1 MVKRILVVEDE
12 DAIRGFIL
20 INLQKN
26 GYTALDADCG
36 EKALEIYKEKGKNI
50 DIVLLDVMMPGIA
63 GFETCR
69 RIREISP
76 DVGII
81 MLTAK
86 AQEADKVIGLSSG
99 ADDYVTKPFSPSELI
114 ARIDALYRRISV
126 SKRKKNTPYAFKSGE
141 FILNIKKR
149 NLIKGEKEIDLTGTE
164 YQIME
169 YLISHGGEPISRKA
183 IGERV
188 WGEGYLNEEKIVD
201 VNIRRLR
208 MKLEENP
215 SLPIYIQTV
224 WGKGYLWTEKSE
236 ELMKDEDDA

>member
-1 MVKRILVVEDE
+1 MSKRILVIEDE

-20 INLQKN
+20 INLQKC
-26 GYTALDADCG
+26 GYSILDADCG
-36 EKALEIYKEKGKNI
+36 EKGLEIYRKNAEDI
-50 DIVLLDVMMPGIA
+50 DIVLLDVMMPGID
-63 GFETCR
+63 GYETCK

-86 AQEADKVIGLSSG
+86 AQEADKVMGLSSG
-99 ADDYVTKPFSPSELI
+99 ADDYVTKPFSPSELV
-114 ARIDALYRRISV
+114 ARIEALYRRIV
-126 SKRKKNTPYAFKSGE
+126 LASKKRNEPYAYKSGS
-141 FILNIKKR
+141 FVLNLKKR
-149 NLIKGEKEIDLTGTE
+149 NLEKDGEVIDLTGTE

-169 YLISHGGEPISRKA
+169 CLIARGETPVSRKS

-208 MKLEENP
+208 MKLEEDP
-215 SLPIYIQTV
+215 SEPKYIQTV
-224 WGKGYLWTEKSE
+224 WGRGYVWAMRTEMLYK
-236 ELMKDEDDA
+236 ED